1 MNRWEQFNMIINDED
16 LSKDSKLLLLTIFRY
31 INHETGYCT
40 ASTTTLMVKSKIGNR
55 NTFSKARYELV
66 MKGWIQF
73 NSVRGKGSTYM
84 ITKGSEVNNV
94 SKVNDSY
101 LNNITF
107 TSEQLNVSD
116 MNYKK
121 NLLKENKKE
130 NKLITSTT
138 GTNSDLLKFIHS
150 KDNPHFDYING
161 GWMSCEF
168 ANLDSCFLC

>member
-40 ASTTTLMVKSKIGNR
+40 ASTNTLMAKSKIGNR
-55 NTFSKARYELV
+55 NTFTKARYELV

-73 NSVRGKGSTYM
+73 NSIRGKGSTYM
-84 ITKGSEVNNV
+84 ITKGSELNNV
-94 SKVNDSY
+94 ADMNGSLVNDS
-101 LNNITF
+101 TF
-107 TSEQLNVSD
+107 TSEQLNVAD

-138 GTNSDLLKFIHS
+138 SASSELLKFIHS
-150 KDNPHFDYING
+150 ESNPYYDYING
-161 GWMSCEF
+161 GWMYCEMS
-168 ANLDSCFLC
+168 SCFIC

>member
-40 ASTTTLMVKSKIGNR
+40 ASTNTLMAKSKIGNR

-107 TSEQLNVSD
+107 TSEQSNVSVV
-116 MNYKK
+116 NYKK

-138 GTNSDLLKFIHS
+138 GTNSDLLNYIMS
-150 KDNPHFDYING
+150 EDNPDYDYLHNF
-161 GWMSCEF
+161 GWMYCEMS
-168 ANLDSCFLC
+168 SCFIC

>member
-16 LSKDSKLLLLTIFRY
+16 LSKDAKLLLLTIFRY
-31 INHETGYCT
+31 INYETGYCT
-40 ASTTTLMVKSKIGNR
+40 ASTDTLMKKSRIGNR
-55 NTFSKARYELV
+55 NTFTKSRYELV

-73 NSVRGKGSTYM
+73 NSIRGKGSTYM

-107 TSEQLNVSD
+107 TSEQSNVSEVND
-116 MNYKK
+116 KK

-138 GTNSDLLKFIHS
+138 GTNSELLKYIHS
-150 KDNPHFDYING
+150 ESNPHFDYING
-161 GWMSCEF
+161 QWMFEELSSEF
-168 ANLDSCFLC
+168 IC